1 MNDIMLGY
9 GVFSVGGVDVALTR
23 GGGQFMVERTYKEI
37 LADGDYGPV
46 KGRIRKDASRA
57 KLVIR
62 ALEVIA
68 DSIPKMYPSMN
79 ISGTT
84 TKTITGATDI
94 VDADYQ
100 TVTFT
105 GKTVSGKDII
115 ITLSNAIN
123 LENLDWALV
132 DKDEVVPEITYTAAY
147 DPNARTTEP
156 WNLQYIDSSLAPPTM
171 YTVAPKAGVSTAIVL
186 EFSEP
191 LNATT
196 LAITDRFALLSS
208 ITNDGVSVAITTLAN
223 SVQWFNT
230 GTQNPSCV
238 VTTASTT
245 YVAGKTVRVNAK
257 TSAIKDLPGNA
268 ILAATNSDAVVTA

>member
-1 MNDIMLGY
+1 MNDIILGY
-9 GVFSVGGVDVALTR
+9 GVFSVAGVDIALTR

-37 LADGDYGPV
+37 LADGDYGAV
-46 KGRIRKDASRA
+46 KGRVRKDGSRA
-57 KLVIR
+57 KLVVR
-62 ALEVIA
+62 ALEVIV
-68 DSIPKMYPSMN
+68 DNIPKMYPAMS
-79 ISGTT
+79 STGTT
-84 TKTITGATDI
+84 AKTITGAADI
-94 VDADYQ
+94 SDSDYQ

-115 ITLSNAIN
+115 ITLQNAIN

-147 DPNARTTEP
+147 DPNTRTVEP
-156 WNLQYIDSSLAPPTM
+156 WSLQYIDAALTPPTM
-171 YTVAPKAGVSTAIVL
+171 YTVAPKAGTTTALVL

-196 LAITDRFALLSS
+196 LAITDRFNLLSS

-230 GTQNPSCV
+230 TTQNPSCV
-238 VTTASTT
+238 ITIASTT
-245 YVAGKTVRVNAK
+245 FVAGKTVRVNAK
-257 TSAIKDLPGNA
+257 TAAIKDLPGNA

>member
-1 MNDIMLGY
+1 MNDILLGY
-9 GVFSVGGVDVALTR
+9 GVFSIGGVDVALTR

-46 KGRIRKDASRA
+46 KGRVRKDASRA

-68 DSIPKMYPSMN
+68 DNIPKMYPAMTMT
-79 ISGTT
+79 GTT

-94 VDADYQ
+94 VNGDYQ

-115 ITLSNAIN
+115 ITLENALN
-123 LENLDWALV
+123 LENLDWSFV
-132 DKDEVVPEITYTAAY
+132 DKDEVVPEVTYTGAY
-147 DPNARTTEP
+147 DPNTRTVEP
-156 WNLQYIDSSLAPPTM
+156 WNIQYIDASLTPPTM
-171 YTVAPKAGVSTAIVL
+171 YTVAPKAGTATALVL

-196 LAITDRFALLSS
+196 LAITDRFNLLSS
-208 ITNDGVSVAITTLAN
+208 ITNDSVAVAITTLAN

-230 GTQNPSCV
+230 TSQTPSCV
-238 VTTASTT
+238 ITIASTT
-245 YVAGKTVRVNAK
+245 FVTGKTVRVNAK